1 MSEEVEA
8 VNSEASK
15 AIEVLDA
22 VIESLGGTQRDG
34 QRRMVTDISE
44 ALKSDGHILIQ
55 AGTGTGKSIGYL
67 APLLSH
73 CVATGERGLVT
84 TATLALQRQI
94 LTKDAPTVQDA
105 VAKVTGIRPTVAVQK
120 GWSNYLCLNRVNGG
134 YPDEGTL
141 FDPAH
146 TPSVHSST
154 SALGKEVLRLRQWAK
169 ETDTGDR
176 DDLVPGVDDRAWRHV
191 SVAKRECLGKT
202 CPYID
207 DCFAQQA
214 RETAAEADLVVT
226 NHSLF
231 GIYCTSPNDLF
242 EDIGPVVVDE
252 AHELA
257 ERVRSQATLTLSQ
270 TMIHRVSR
278 RLRTNAK
285 LETDALDVAAV
296 DFVAAL
302 TPCGQGLM
310 GSRPQALVGALAV
323 LDNVSREL
331 GTQLQASSADQAGK
345 VLARGSLDELR
356 DFIAGWSE
364 DPASMA
370 TFVTKD
376 DAGNVSLNL
385 APLDVALPVG
395 SKGFSGRPAIL
406 TSATLTLGGSFDQ
419 MARDCGFMVS
429 KQPWTSRDVGTP
441 FDPARQ
447 GILYIAS
454 GLPDPGPG
462 GLSDAATD
470 ELVALAQAS
479 GGGMLALFSSWKAAN
494 QGYEALKDRTEL
506 TVYRQGDE
514 TLSVLVDRFRRERDA
529 CLVGTLSL
537 WQGVDVVGDS
547 CRLVVIDRIPF
558 PHPDNPVTKA
568 LSQDADARGIG
579 GFWGVS
585 LPHAALLMAQG
596 AGRLIRS
603 SSDRG
608 VVAILDRRVDTKS
621 YGGYL
626 LNSLP
631 RMWVT
636 RDQEVVKGALSRL
649 LEVSC

>member
-1 MSEEVEA
+1 MSEEVGPG
-8 VNSEASK
+8 NSEASK

-22 VIESLGGTQRDG
+22 VIESMGGTQRDG

-44 ALKSDGHILIQ
+44 ALNSDGHILIQ

-94 LTKDAPTVQDA
+94 LTKDAPAVQDA

-146 TPSVHSST
+146 APSAHSST

-202 CPYID
+202 CPYVD

-214 RETAAEADLVVT
+214 REAAGEADLVVT

-231 GIYCTSPNDLF
+231 GIHCTSPNDLF

-257 ERVRSQATLTLSQ
+257 ERVRSQATMTLSQ
-270 TMIHRVSR
+270 AMIHRVSR

-285 LETDALDVAAV
+285 LETDALDMATV

-302 TPCGQGLM
+302 TPCGEGLM
-310 GSRPQALVGALAV
+310 GSRPQALVGALAL

-331 GTQLQASSADQAGK
+331 GTQLQASSADQAEH
-345 VLARGSLDELR
+345 V
-356 DFIAGWSE
+356 
-364 DPASMA
+364 
-370 TFVTKD
+370 
-376 DAGNVSLNL
+376 
-385 APLDVALPVG
+385 
-395 SKGFSGRPAIL
+395 
-406 TSATLTLGGSFDQ
+406 
-419 MARDCGFMVS
+419 
-429 KQPWTSRDVGTP
+429 
-441 FDPARQ
+441 
-447 GILYIAS
+447 
-454 GLPDPGPG
+454 
-462 GLSDAATD
+462 
-470 ELVALAQAS
+470 
-479 GGGMLALFSSWKAAN
+479 
-494 QGYEALKDRTEL
+494 
-506 TVYRQGDE
+506 
-514 TLSVLVDRFRRERDA
+514 RF
-529 CLVGTLSL
+529 
-537 WQGVDVVGDS
+537 Q
-547 CRLVVIDRIPF
+547 
-558 PHPDNPVTKA
+558 
-568 LSQDADARGIG
+568 
-579 GFWGVS
+579 
-585 LPHAALLMAQG
+585 
-596 AGRLIRS
+596 
-603 SSDRG
+603 
-608 VVAILDRRVDTKS
+608 
-621 YGGYL
+621 
-626 LNSLP
+626 
-631 RMWVT
+631 
-636 RDQEVVKGALSRL
+636 
-649 LEVSC
+649 